1 MQERLMMSEENDV
14 EETDYSEVI
23 EKFRQELAEANR
35 LNAKSKKIRKDRRKR
50 TKAARRL
57 NRKR

>member
-1 MQERLMMSEENDV
+1 MTEENDV

-35 LNAKSKKIRKDRRKR
+35 LNAISKKNRKDKRKR
-50 TKAARRL
+50 AKAARKI